1 MRSTGS
7 WASSSPTPIRNSAG
21 RSRGNVDASACS
33 VATSPSSCI
42 TSTSLSLEGKLHVDA
57 FMVAG
62 PSRVGL
68 KVCNVSIPCAP
79 WRTAVGTARSGHCVR
94 TCCSCSRTS
103 VNTGHT
109 FLRSSVHLMYSSGSI
124 SKARCLAISAV
135 FMLYLIETINH
146 LRINSARSRKIA
158 RKMYLN
164 VIRKVH
170 ATSARKTFR
179 EGHARPP
186 RKISTQG
193 HARLPRKVAQDLHAR
208 TRKMS
213 TQDLCA
219 GLSRKTFRQGH
230 ARFPRKVTQ
239 GHARLPR
246 KVAPDVH
253 ARSRKMSRKTSA
265 QDLHEDVQAR
275 SRKTF
280 HARSSSVHF
289 FY

>member
-1 MRSTGS
+1 M
-7 WASSSPTPIRNSAG
+7 
-21 RSRGNVDASACS
+21 
-33 VATSPSSCI
+33 
-42 TSTSLSLEGKLHVDA
+42 
-57 FMVAG
+57 
-62 PSRVGL
+62 
-68 KVCNVSIPCAP
+68 
-79 WRTAVGTARSGHCVR
+79 AVGTARSGHCVR

-193 HARLPRKVAQDLHAR
+193 HARLPRKVAQDVHAR

-219 GLSRKTFRQGH
+219 RPPRRRPGKVTQD
-230 ARFPRKVTQ
+230 FPRKVKF
-239 GHARLPR
+239 GSLFLLNRIL
-246 KVAPDVH
+246 
-253 ARSRKMSRKTSA
+253 
-265 QDLHEDVQAR
+265 
-275 SRKTF
+275 
-280 HARSSSVHF
+280 
-289 FY
+289 